1 MKAAQVAWYWLCGWF
16 ILWKLSHV
24 IDLGQTGAQTTTVP
38 TERLKVGIVGRL
50 RVVAGCQRCRAIPDR
65 ASVAA
70 INADLAI
77 LNGLSDFT
85 ERMKRLS
92 AIAPDIEIFGQ
103 RLVMRDDGGWQITD
117 AGREFL
123 RLIEPR

>member
-1 MKAAQVAWYWLCGWF
+1 VSLQVA
-16 ILWKLSHV
+16 I
-24 IDLGQTGAQTTTVP
+24 
-38 TERLKVGIVGRL
+38 LKVLSGHPG
-50 RVVAGCQRCRAIPDR
+50 GR

-77 LNGLSDFT
+77 LNGFNDFT
-85 ERMKRLS
+85 ERMKRLA
-92 AIAPDIEIFGQ
+92 AIAPDIDIFRQ